1 MIPET
6 EIEEVTGTGTL
17 PEGEVEDE
25 EGHIEMKVG
34 SAQVGLEVRVGV
46 ATGIGTVVE
55 AQV

>member
-1 MIPET
+1 VIPET